1 MHLALNIY
9 LPYEKLLVVLVAMT
23 NKTWITKEKNP
34 YSQQLD
40 DKEQCRQKNIEM
52 ADELLE
58 KAGLYVDELY
68 SLRVIEQQIANET
81 HDLKEECSVYSES
94 KY

>member
-1 MHLALNIY
+1 
-9 LPYEKLLVVLVAMT
+9 
-23 NKTWITKEKNP
+23 
-34 YSQQLD
+34 
-40 DKEQCRQKNIEM
+40 M
-52 ADELLE
+52 ADDLLE

-94 KY
+94 KYK